1 MVRIGFTVDMPDTSK
16 PRFSMMLAILSL
28 ASACP
33 LALTSSVAKRTGAVE
48 VDVFVPGLG
57 AAGLAGDVGAGLVGV
72 GAPGLAGDVVPGL
85 TGVTAPGLAKVVAGA
100 FSPGFNGFALS
111 LSLSMPG

>member
-33 LALTSSVAKRTGAVE
+33 LALTSSVARRTGAVD
-48 VDVFVPGLG
+48 VDGVAPGLVG
-57 AAGLAGDVGAGLVGV
+57 AGLAGVVGAGLAGV
-72 GAPGLAGDVVPGL
+72 VAPGL
-85 TGVTAPGLAKVVAGA
+85 TGVVAPGLVGA
-100 FSPGFNGFALS
+100 TVPGLSGVLTGGFSPGFSGFALS

>member
-33 LALTSSVAKRTGAVE
+33 LALTSSVARRTGAVD
-48 VDVFVPGLG
+48 VDGAPGLG
-57 AAGLAGDVGAGLVGV
+57 ATGLAGVVGAGLAG
-72 GAPGLAGDVVPGL
+72 VVAPGL
-85 TGVTAPGLAKVVAGA
+85 TGVVAPGLVGA
-100 FSPGFNGFALS
+100 TVPGLSGVLTGGFSPGFSGFALS